1 MNWSKKFSP
10 KIILL
15 LWRWIAINCCCRI
28 KQNLWKLSIAEGMM
42 DLGNKAQV
50 TLTIF
55 DIFNLHWHIVA
66 RSLTNVHV
74 KWHWQLNKNIF
85 FTSNKKKTFERHMVS
100 VTVAVLLL
108 FFRHSK
114 CSSSVVQTSPGANRI
129 RELFVSGTLIIHF
142 FFAFMVGRLK
152 WIVRMGLKVIL
163 CLHEWNGWHFFP
175 LLPKNALFSGLF
187 S

>member
-1 MNWSKKFSP
+1 
-10 KIILL
+10 
-15 LWRWIAINCCCRI
+15 
-28 KQNLWKLSIAEGMM
+28 
-42 DLGNKAQV
+42 
-50 TLTIF
+50 
-55 DIFNLHWHIVA
+55 
-66 RSLTNVHV
+66 
-74 KWHWQLNKNIF
+74 
-85 FTSNKKKTFERHMVS
+85 MVS

-163 CLHEWNGWHFFP
+163 CLHE
-175 LLPKNALFSGLF
+175 
-187 S
+187 